1 MMPWRGWQRGKC
13 DEKYSVL
20 TKYINLLKND
30 NAGEWICDKENDG
43 SSERPIHVPFVSYSI
58 AVNNLADDIYKFAK
72 ESDEIVPS
80 KYAEIIQANGIEW
93 GYDSMMKAD
102 ASELDAQC
110 ILALLIASL
119 RAERFCDGALL
130 GFIES
135 GSVIRWL
142 KRLQELDEA

>member
-1 MMPWRGWQRGKC
+1 MMK
-13 DEKYSVL
+13 KYSAL

-30 NAGEWICDKENDG
+30 IVGEWNCDKENDG

-72 ESDEIVPS
+72 ESNEIIPS
-80 KYAEIIQANGIEW
+80 KYAEILQANGIEW

-135 GSVIRWL
+135 GAVVRWL

>member
-1 MMPWRGWQRGKC
+1 MMK
-13 DEKYSVL
+13 KYSAL

-30 NAGEWICDKENDG
+30 NAGEWICDKKNDG

-72 ESDEIVPS
+72 ESNEIVPS
-80 KYAEIIQANGIEW
+80 KYAEILQANGIEW

-130 GFIES
+130 EFIES
-135 GSVIRWL
+135 GAVIRWL

>member
-1 MMPWRGWQRGKC
+1 MK
-13 DEKYSVL
+13 KYSAL
-20 TKYINLLKND
+20 TKYINLLKNN

-43 SSERPIHVPFVSYSI
+43 SSERPIHVTFVSYSI

-72 ESDEIVPS
+72 ESNEIVPS
-80 KYAEIIQANGIEW
+80 KYAEILQANGIEW
-93 GYDSMMKAD
+93 GYDSMMQAD

-135 GSVIRWL
+135 GAVARWL

>member
-1 MMPWRGWQRGKC
+1 MMK
-13 DEKYSVL
+13 KYSAL

-72 ESDEIVPS
+72 ESNEIVPS
-80 KYAEIIQANGIEW
+80 KYAEILQANGIEW
-93 GYDSMMKAD
+93 GYDSMIQAD
-102 ASELDAQC
+102 ASEIDAQC

-130 GFIES
+130 GFIKS
-135 GSVIRWL
+135 GAVTRWL

>member
-1 MMPWRGWQRGKC
+1 MMK
-13 DEKYSVL
+13 KYFAL
-20 TKYINLLKND
+20 KKYINLLKND

-80 KYAEIIQANGIEW
+80 KYAEILQANGIKW

-102 ASELDAQC
+102 ASVLDAQC

-130 GFIES
+130 EFIES
-135 GSVIRWL
+135 GAVTRWL

>member
-1 MMPWRGWQRGKC
+1 MMK
-13 DEKYSVL
+13 KYSAL

-30 NAGEWICDKENDG
+30 NAGECICDKENDG
-43 SSERPIHVPFVSYSI
+43 SSERPIQLPFVIYSI
-58 AVNNLADDIYKFAK
+58 TVHKLADDIYKFAK
-72 ESDEIVPS
+72 ESDEIVPG
-80 KYAEIIQANGIEW
+80 KYAEILQANGIKW

-102 ASELDAQC
+102 ASGLDAQC

-130 GFIES
+130 DFIES
-135 GSVIRWL
+135 GAVTRWL

>member
-1 MMPWRGWQRGKC
+1 MMK
-13 DEKYSVL
+13 KYSAL

-30 NAGEWICDKENDG
+30 NAGEWICDKDNDG

-72 ESDEIVPS
+72 ESNEIVPS
-80 KYAEIIQANGIEW
+80 KYAEILQANGIEW
-93 GYDSMMKAD
+93 GYDSMIQAD
-102 ASELDAQC
+102 ASEIDAQC

-130 GFIES
+130 GFIKS
-135 GSVIRWL
+135 GAVTRWL

>member
-1 MMPWRGWQRGKC
+1 MMK
-13 DEKYSVL
+13 KYSAL

-30 NAGEWICDKENDG
+30 NAGEWSCDKENDG

-72 ESDEIVPS
+72 ESNEIVPS
-80 KYAEIIQANGIEW
+80 KYAEILQANGIEW
-93 GYDSMMKAD
+93 GYDSMIQAD
-102 ASELDAQC
+102 ASEIDAQC

-130 GFIES
+130 GFIKR
-135 GSVIRWL
+135 GAVIRWL

>member
-1 MMPWRGWQRGKC
+1 MK
-13 DEKYSVL
+13 KYSAL

-30 NAGEWICDKENDG
+30 NAGEWTCDKENDG
-43 SSERPIHVPFVSYSI
+43 SSKRPIHVPFVSYSI

-130 GFIES
+130 EFIES
-135 GSVIRWL
+135 GAVIRWL

>member
-1 MMPWRGWQRGKC
+1 MMK
-13 DEKYSVL
+13 KYYAL

-30 NAGEWICDKENDG
+30 IVGEWNCDKENDG
-43 SSERPIHVPFVSYSI
+43 SSERPMHLPFVIYSI
-58 AVNNLADDIYKFAK
+58 TVHRLEGAIYEFAK
-72 ESDEIVPS
+72 ESNEIVPS
-80 KYAEIIQANGIEW
+80 KYAEILQANGIEW

-130 GFIES
+130 GFIKN
-135 GSVIRWL
+135 GAVIRWL

>member
-1 MMPWRGWQRGKC
+1 MMK
-13 DEKYSVL
+13 KYSAL

-30 NAGEWICDKENDG
+30 NAGEWTCDKENDG

-58 AVNNLADDIYKFAK
+58 AVDNLADDIYEFAK
-72 ESDEIVPS
+72 ESNEIVPS
-80 KYAEIIQANGIEW
+80 KYAEILQANGIEW

-130 GFIES
+130 GFIKN
-135 GSVIRWL
+135 GAVIRWL

>member
-1 MMPWRGWQRGKC
+1 MMK
-13 DEKYSVL
+13 KYSAL

-30 NAGEWICDKENDG
+30 IVGEWNCDKENDG

-72 ESDEIVPS
+72 ESNEIVPS
-80 KYAEIIQANGIEW
+80 KYAEILQANGIEW

-130 GFIES
+130 GFIKN
-135 GSVIRWL
+135 GAVTRWL

>member
-1 MMPWRGWQRGKC
+1 MMK
-13 DEKYSVL
+13 KYSAL

-43 SSERPIHVPFVSYSI
+43 SSERPMHLPFVIYSI
-58 AVNNLADDIYKFAK
+58 TVKKLADDIYKFVK
-72 ESDEIVPS
+72 ESNEIVPS
-80 KYAEIIQANGIEW
+80 KYAEILQANGIEW
-93 GYDSMMKAD
+93 CYDSVMKAD

-135 GSVIRWL
+135 GAVARWL

>member
-1 MMPWRGWQRGKC
+1 MMK
-13 DEKYSVL
+13 KYSAL
-20 TKYINLLKND
+20 TKYINLLKNN

-43 SSERPIHVPFVSYSI
+43 SSERPIHLPFVSYSI
-58 AVNNLADDIYKFAK
+58 AVNNLADDIYKFVK
-72 ESDEIVPS
+72 ESNEIVPS
-80 KYAEIIQANGIEW
+80 KYAEILQANGIEW

-130 GFIES
+130 GFIKS
-135 GSVIRWL
+135 GAVIRWL

>member
-1 MMPWRGWQRGKC
+1 MMK
-13 DEKYSVL
+13 KYSAL

-72 ESDEIVPS
+72 ESNEIVPS
-80 KYAEIIQANGIEW
+80 KYAEILQANGIEW

-102 ASELDAQC
+102 ASELDVQC

-119 RAERFCDGALL
+119 RAERFCDGTLL

-135 GSVIRWL
+135 GAVTRWL

>member
-1 MMPWRGWQRGKC
+1 MMK
-13 DEKYSVL
+13 KYSAL

-72 ESDEIVPS
+72 ESNEIVPS
-80 KYAEIIQANGIEW
+80 KYAEILQANGIEW
-93 GYDSMMKAD
+93 NYDSMIKAD
-102 ASELDAQC
+102 VSVLDAQC

-119 RAERFCDGALL
+119 MAERFCDGALL
-130 GFIES
+130 EFIKN
-135 GSVIRWL
+135 GAVIRWL

>member
-1 MMPWRGWQRGKC
+1 MMK
-13 DEKYSVL
+13 KYSAL

-72 ESDEIVPS
+72 ESDEIVTS

-119 RAERFCDGALL
+119 RAERFCDCALL
-130 GFIES
+130 GFIKS
-135 GSVIRWL
+135 GAVTRWL

>member
-1 MMPWRGWQRGKC
+1 MK
-13 DEKYSVL
+13 KYSAL

-30 NAGEWICDKENDG
+30 NAGECICDKENDG
-43 SSERPIHVPFVSYSI
+43 SSERPIQLPFVIYSI
-58 AVNNLADDIYKFAK
+58 TVHKLADDIYKFAK
-72 ESDEIVPS
+72 ESDEIVPG
-80 KYAEIIQANGIEW
+80 KYAEILQANGIKW

-102 ASELDAQC
+102 ASGLDAQC

-130 GFIES
+130 DFIES
-135 GSVIRWL
+135 GAVTRWL

>member
-1 MMPWRGWQRGKC
+1 MMK
-13 DEKYSVL
+13 KYSAL

-30 NAGEWICDKENDG
+30 NAGDRCCEKENDG
-43 SSERPIHVPFVSYSI
+43 SPERPMHLPFVIYSI
-58 AVNNLADDIYKFAK
+58 TVKKLADDIYKFAK
-72 ESDEIVPS
+72 ESNEIVPS
-80 KYAEIIQANGIEW
+80 KYAEILQANGIEW

-102 ASELDAQC
+102 ASGLDAQC

-130 GFIES
+130 GFIKS
-135 GSVIRWL
+135 GAVTRWL

>member
-1 MMPWRGWQRGKC
+1 MMK
-13 DEKYSVL
+13 KYSAL

-80 KYAEIIQANGIEW
+80 KYAEIIQANGIEG

-130 GFIES
+130 EFIKN
-135 GSVIRWL
+135 GAVIRWL

>member
-1 MMPWRGWQRGKC
+1 MMK
-13 DEKYSVL
+13 KYSAL
-20 TKYINLLKND
+20 TKYINLLKNA

-72 ESDEIVPS
+72 ESNEIVPS

-93 GYDSMMKAD
+93 NYDSMIKAD
-102 ASELDAQC
+102 ASVLDAQC

-119 RAERFCDGALL
+119 MAERFCDGALL
-130 GFIES
+130 EFIKN
-135 GSVIRWL
+135 GAFTRWL

>member
-1 MMPWRGWQRGKC
+1 MMK
-13 DEKYSVL
+13 KYSAL

-72 ESDEIVPS
+72 ESYEIVPS

-130 GFIES
+130 GFIKN
-135 GSVIRWL
+135 GAGIRWL

>member
-1 MMPWRGWQRGKC
+1 MMK
-13 DEKYSVL
+13 KYSAL
-20 TKYINLLKND
+20 TKYINLLEND

-43 SSERPIHVPFVSYSI
+43 SPKRPIHVTFVSYSI

-72 ESDEIVPS
+72 ESNEIVPS
-80 KYAEIIQANGIEW
+80 KYAEILQANGIEW

-130 GFIES
+130 EFIES
-135 GSVIRWL
+135 GAVTR
-142 KRLQELDEA
+142 

>member
-1 MMPWRGWQRGKC
+1 MK
-13 DEKYSVL
+13 KYSVL

-30 NAGEWICDKENDG
+30 NVGEWNCDKENDG
-43 SSERPIHVPFVSYSI
+43 SAERPMHLPFVIYSI
-58 AVNNLADDIYKFAK
+58 TVHKLADDIYKFAK

-80 KYAEIIQANGIEW
+80 KYAEILRANGIEW
-93 GYDSMMKAD
+93 NSDSMIKAD
-102 ASELDAQC
+102 VSVLDAQC

-130 GFIES
+130 EFIKN
-135 GSVIRWL
+135 GAVIRWL

>member
-1 MMPWRGWQRGKC
+1 MK
-13 DEKYSVL
+13 KYSVL

-30 NAGEWICDKENDG
+30 NVGEWNCDKENDG
-43 SSERPIHVPFVSYSI
+43 SSERPIQLPFVIYSI
-58 AVNNLADDIYKFAK
+58 TVHKLADDIYKFAK
-72 ESDEIVPS
+72 ESDEIVPG
-80 KYAEIIQANGIEW
+80 KYAEILQANGIKW

-102 ASELDAQC
+102 ASGLDAQC

-130 GFIES
+130 EFIKN
-135 GSVIRWL
+135 GAVIRWL

>member
-1 MMPWRGWQRGKC
+1 MMK
-13 DEKYSVL
+13 KYSAL
-20 TKYINLLKND
+20 TKYINLLKNN

-43 SSERPIHVPFVSYSI
+43 SSERPIHLPFVSYSI

-80 KYAEIIQANGIEW
+80 KYAEILQANGIEW

-102 ASELDAQC
+102 ASGLDAQC

-130 GFIES
+130 EFIES
-135 GSVIRWL
+135 GAFTRWL

>member
-1 MMPWRGWQRGKC
+1 MMK
-13 DEKYSVL
+13 KYSAL
-20 TKYINLLKND
+20 TKYINLLEND
-30 NAGEWICDKENDG
+30 NVSEWIVDKENDG
-43 SSERPIHVPFVSYSI
+43 SSERPMHLPFVSYSI

-72 ESDEIVPS
+72 ESDGIVPS
-80 KYAEIIQANGIEW
+80 KYAEGIQANGIEW

-135 GSVIRWL
+135 GAVVRWL

>member
-1 MMPWRGWQRGKC
+1 MK
-13 DEKYSVL
+13 KYSVL
-20 TKYINLLKND
+20 TKYINIVKNN

-102 ASELDAQC
+102 ASGLDAQC

-130 GFIES
+130 EFIES
-135 GSVIRWL
+135 GAVIRWL